1 MLNKRAMPEIDH
13 KQLSI
18 RSLGERKIQSP
29 LEPFFRECN
38 TAHAF
43 YNDDNRILVDH
54 SLEVIQNYFDNGSTL
69 PCFEVAGPRRKIYF
83 EPSRTVC
90 AIVTCGGICPGL
102 NDVIRSIVLQSHHRY
117 GVRRILGIP
126 YGYEGLNSD
135 YGHRIQTLTP
145 DVVSNIHR
153 FGGTDI
159 GTSRGP
165 QDPLRMVDRL
175 QELGVNILFV
185 IGGDGS
191 QRGARAIEDE
201 AAKRGM
207 ELAVVGVPKTID
219 NDMIYMDKSFGYE
232 TACAAAVEAIHAA
245 HTEARSSRN
254 GVGLV
259 KLMGRHSGFIASS
272 AAIASGEVNCV
283 LIPEIPFALEGDN
296 GFLEY
301 IRSRIHERGHAVVIV
316 AEGAGQDLLS
326 KSTESDASGN
336 AKLQDI
342 GVYLKDRITDYFRQ
356 CQTELNLKY
365 IDPSYIIRSVPAC
378 PQDRIYCMRLAQ
390 NAVHA
395 AMAGKTGLV
404 VARWHSAY
412 IHLPIGVA
420 TSARKQVDPGKDLWL
435 SVLESTGQPA
445 RFY

>member
-1 MLNKRAMPEIDH
+1 MVELDFKE
-13 KQLSI
+13 LTI

-29 LEPFFRECN
+29 LEPFFRECGI
-38 TAHAF
+38 AHAF

-54 SLEVIQNYFDNGSTL
+54 SREVVQSHFDNGIGL
-69 PCFEVAGPRRKIYF
+69 PCFEVAGPRRNIYF
-83 EPSRTVC
+83 DPSRTVC

-102 NDVIRSIVLQSHHRY
+102 NDVIRSIVLQAHHRY
-117 GVRRILGIP
+117 GVGRILGIP

-145 DVVSNIHR
+145 DVVTNIHR
-153 FGGTDI
+153 FGGTDL

-165 QDPLRMVDRL
+165 QDTVRMVDRL
-175 QELGVNILFV
+175 QDLGVNILFV

-191 QRGARAIEDE
+191 QRGARAINEE
-201 AAKRGM
+201 AEKRGM
-207 ELAVVGVPKTID
+207 EIAVVGVPKTID

-283 LIPEIPFALEGDN
+283 LIPEIPFILDGDN

-301 IRSRIHERGHAVVIV
+301 IRRRIHERGHAVVIV
-316 AEGAGQDLLS
+316 AEGAGQDLLG
-326 KSTESDASGN
+326 KSTERDASGN
-336 AKLQDI
+336 EKLQDI
-342 GVYLKDRITDYFRQ
+342 GVHLKERITDYFKK

-395 AMAGKTGLV
+395 GMAGKTGLV

-420 TSARKQVDPGKDLWL
+420 TSARRHVDPGKDLWL

-445 RFY
+445 RFH

>member
-1 MLNKRAMPEIDH
+1 MTELEPKDLI
-13 KQLSI
+13 I
-18 RSLGERKIQSP
+18 RSLGERCIESP
-29 LEPFFRECN
+29 LEAFFRECG

-43 YNDDNRILVDH
+43 YNDDNRVLIDH
-54 SLEVIQNYFDNGSTL
+54 SLEGVQNLIDGGRGL
-69 PCFEVAGPRRKIYF
+69 PCFEVAGPRRNIYF
-83 EPSRTVC
+83 DPAHTVC

-102 NDVIRSIVLQSHHRY
+102 NDVIRTIVFQAHYRY

-126 YGYEGLNSD
+126 YGYEGLNQD
-135 YGHRIQTLTP
+135 YGHRIETLTP
-145 DVVSNIHR
+145 DVVSSIHR
-153 FGGTDI
+153 FGGTDL

-165 QDPLRMVDRL
+165 QDPVRMVDRL
-175 QELGVNILFV
+175 AELGVNILFV

-191 QRGARAIEDE
+191 QRGARAINDE
-201 AAKRGM
+201 AHRRGM
-207 ELAVVGVPKTID
+207 DLAVVGVPKTID

-232 TACAAAVEAIHAA
+232 TACAAAVDAIHAA

-259 KLMGRHSGFIASS
+259 KLMGRHSGFIACS

-283 LIPEIPFALEGDN
+283 LIPEIPFALEGDK

-301 IRSRIHERGHAVVIV
+301 IRRRIRDRGHAVVIV
-316 AEGAGQDLLS
+316 AEGAGQEHLEDS
-326 KSTESDASGN
+326 GVTDASGN
-336 AKLQDI
+336 KKLQDI
-342 GVYLKDRITDYFRQ
+342 GVYLKDRICDYFKQ

-365 IDPSYIIRSVPAC
+365 IDPSYIIRSVPAS

-395 AMAGKTGLV
+395 GMAGKTGVV
-404 VARWHSAY
+404 VARWHSVY
-412 IHLPIGVA
+412 IHLPVGVA
-420 TSARKQVDPGKDLWL
+420 TSARRHVDPGKDVWL

-445 RFY
+445 RFHAD

>member
-1 MLNKRAMPEIDH
+1 MRELNQEE
-13 KQLSI
+13 LVI
-18 RSLGERKIQSP
+18 RSLGERCIESP
-29 LEPFFRECN
+29 LEPFFRESGI
-38 TAHAF
+38 AHAF

-54 SLEVIQNYFDNGSTL
+54 SREVVQQMVDTGSGL
-69 PCFEVAGPRRKIYF
+69 PCFEVAGPRRKIF
-83 EPSRTVC
+83 FDPGSTVC
-90 AIVTCGGICPGL
+90 AVVTCGGICPGL
-102 NDVIRSIVLQSHHRY
+102 NDVIRSIVIQAHYRY

-126 YGYEGLNSD
+126 YGYEGLNSE
-135 YGHRIQTLTP
+135 YGHRIINLTP
-145 DVVSNIHR
+145 DSVSSIHR

-165 QDPLRMVDRL
+165 QDTVRMVDRL
-175 QELGVNILFV
+175 AELKVNILFV

-191 QRGARAIEDE
+191 QRGALAITEE
-201 AAKRGM
+201 ARRRNLP
-207 ELAVVGVPKTID
+207 LAVVGVPKTID
-219 NDMIYMDKSFGYE
+219 NDMIFMDKSFGYE

-283 LIPEIPFALEGDN
+283 LIPEIPFTLDGDN

-301 IRSRIHERGHAVVIV
+301 LRLRIHKRGHAVVIV

-326 KSTESDASGN
+326 ASEECDASGN
-336 AKLQDI
+336 KKLQDI
-342 GVYLKDRITDYFRQ
+342 GVYLKDQINDYFRK
-356 CQTELNLKY
+356 CQTDINLKY

-395 AMAGKTGLV
+395 GMAGKTGVV

-412 IHLPIGVA
+412 IHLPMSVA
-420 TSARKQVDPGKDLWL
+420 TSARRHVDPGKDLWL

-445 RFY
+445 RFH